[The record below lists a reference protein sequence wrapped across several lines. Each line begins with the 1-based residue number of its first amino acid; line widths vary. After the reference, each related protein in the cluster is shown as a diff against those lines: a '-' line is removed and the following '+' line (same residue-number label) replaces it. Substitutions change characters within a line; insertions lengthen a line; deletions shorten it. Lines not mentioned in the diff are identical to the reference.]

1 MKFFKVVL
9 FLITLFTLSNLE
21 ANAQS
26 RFNRENRPVKIAQP
40 TGIASYYGRAWNGRK
55 TACGEVFNT
64 DSFTCAHRTLP
75 FGTILKVTN
84 KKNGK
89 SVVVRVTDRGPYA
102 KGRIID
108 LTLAAAKKIDMVN
121 SGVVPVE
128 IAQVYTPSTIPT
140 ATDNDNPVLP
150 EMQLFDPV
158 TGNYYSMSEWQ
169 QREQHRRD
177 MAKAKTSARQ
187 NTEQTATAKAAQ
199 PKTTAKPVAQ
209 AKAPATTP
217 AKPVAKTTAKP
228 AAKTTAKPA
237 AKTTAKPAA
246 KTATTA
252 KPAAKTATTAKPAA
266 KTATTAKPAPKATGK
281 PVAQAKPVRK

>member
-26 RFNRENRPVKIAQP
+26 RFNRENRPVKISQP

-75 FGTILKVTN
+75 FGTMLKVTN

-121 SGVVPVE
+121 AGVTPVE

-140 ATDNDNPVLP
+140 ASDNDNPVLP

-169 QREQHRRD
+169 QRDQHRRD
-177 MAKAKTSARQ
+177 MAKAKTATRQSAG
-187 NTEQTATAKAAQ
+187 QTATAKAAQ
-199 PKTTAKPVAQ
+199 PKAAAKPVAQ
-209 AKAPATTP
+209 ATAK
-217 AKPVAKTTAKP
+217 AKPAAKP
-228 AAKTTAKPA
+228 AAKTTAQPQA
-237 AKTTAKPAA
+237 PAKTAAKPAA
-246 KTATTA
+246 KAKAPA
-252 KPAAKTATTAKPAA
+252 KPAAKPAVKAKPAA
-266 KTATTAKPAPKATGK
+266 K
-281 PVAQAKPVRK
+281 PVAQAKPVAKAAAKPARK

>member
-1 MKFFKVVL
+1 MRLARCFIMKFFKVVL

-75 FGTILKVTN
+75 FGTMLKVTN

-121 SGVVPVE
+121 AGVTPVE

-140 ATDNDNPVLP
+140 SSEFDNPVLP

-169 QREQHRRD
+169 QRDQHRRD
-177 MAKAKTSARQ
+177 MAKAKTAPRQSAG
-187 NTEQTATAKAAQ
+187 QTATAKAAQ
-199 PKTTAKPVAQ
+199 PKAAAKPA
-209 AKAPATTP
+209 
-217 AKPVAKTTAKP
+217 AKPVAKATQPKATAKP
-228 AAKTTAKPA
+228 AAKPANPAAKTAAKPA
-237 AKTTAKPAA
+237 AKPAKPAA
-246 KTATTA
+246 KPA
-252 KPAAKTATTAKPAA
+252 KPAAKPA
-266 KTATTAKPAPKATGK
+266 
-281 PVAQAKPVRK
+281 RK